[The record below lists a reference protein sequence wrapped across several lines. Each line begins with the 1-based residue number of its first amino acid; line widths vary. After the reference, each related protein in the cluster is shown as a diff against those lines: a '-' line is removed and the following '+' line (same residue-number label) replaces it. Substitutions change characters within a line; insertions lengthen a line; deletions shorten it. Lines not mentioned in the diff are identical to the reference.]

1 MSITNRQMLILKA
14 IVDEYILTGM
24 PVGSRTLSKKEY
36 LDFSSATIRNDM
48 ADLEEGGYL
57 VQPHTSAGRAPSQ
70 KAYRLYVDTLM
81 HVSALNGNEIEFI
94 RSYLNARMTQMESIM
109 DVTAK
114 MLSEL
119 TNLTALVIGPQSF
132 VSTLRRVQIVRINE
146 KRALIVFVFN
156 TGEVRNVSIH
166 ISEEIEDS
174 YFEMLS
180 NLLTETVKNKTVS
193 ESIAAIKGILSGQLQ
208 MHADFMESL
217 LAVASN
223 NLEPQS
229 GKEIVF
235 GGAKNMFN
243 HPEYQDIEKA
253 QNFLSLLE
261 TKETLYDLMQQT
273 ASMEFTIK
281 IGQENE
287 VEELKDMSMVTA
299 SYSVS
304 GDRRG
309 SFGII
314 GPTRMNYAR
323 ILSVLQYVGASL
335 NEIFEEHLDE
345 Q

>member
-48 ADLEEGGYL
+48 ADLEESGYL
-57 VQPHTSAGRAPSQ
+57 MQPHTSAGRAPSQ

-81 HVSALNGNEIEFI
+81 HVSALDGNEIEFI
-94 RSYLNARMTQMESIM
+94 RTYLNARMTQMESIM

-119 TNLTALVIGPQSF
+119 TNLTALVIGPRSF

-156 TGEVRNVSIH
+156 TGEVRNMQITV
-166 ISEEIEDS
+166 SEEIDDS
-174 YFEMLS
+174 YFEVLS
-180 NLLTETVKNKTVS
+180 NMLTQAVANKTVS
-193 ESIAAIKGILSGQLQ
+193 EAVVAIKNSLSSEMQ

-217 LAVASN
+217 LDAAVY
-223 NLEPQS
+223 NLDPQG

-235 GGAKNMFN
+235 GGAKNMLN
-243 HPEYQDIEKA
+243 HPEYQDIHKA
-253 QNFLSLLE
+253 QSFLSLLE

-273 ASMEFTIK
+273 AGMEFTIK
-281 IGQENE
+281 IGQEND
-287 VEELKDMSMVTA
+287 VEELKDMSVVTA

-335 NEIFEEHLDE
+335 NEIFEQHLDDE
-345 Q
+345 